1 MTVKNKCMWE
11 RACARKQAGL
21 TAVIF
26 LTVLSVLLY
35 LTNKRLWAGVKGKKH
50 A

>member
-1 MTVKNKCMWE
+1 V
-11 RACARKQAGL
+11 RKHVGFVAF
-21 TAVIF
+21 IM

-35 LTNKRLWAGVKGKKH
+35 LTNKRTWAPIKGKKT